1 MTNFSL
7 NLQKKYK
14 KHHFTSKHIGRK
26 SGSKKH
32 EKSKK
37 IQPSSSHHSS
47 KTASKLPKGEKV
59 KAEKSKKVSP
69 YSKKQHKKK
78 EEVLKNLDLHK
89 DEKQKLHKNGKS
101 KVNSILKTA
110 PHSDRVVGAFQN
122 SEERLVIPK
131 VKFASISNG
140 LKTHSFFAGFRK
152 YL

>member
-1 MTNFSL
+1 M
-7 NLQKKYK
+7 
-14 KHHFTSKHIGRK
+14 
-26 SGSKKH
+26 
-32 EKSKK
+32 
-37 IQPSSSHHSS
+37 
-47 KTASKLPKGEKV
+47 PKGEKV

-89 DEKQKLHKNGKS
+89 DEKQQKLNKSGKS

-131 VKFASISNG
+131 VKFFFISKM
-140 LKTHSFFAGFRK
+140 L
-152 YL
+152 